1 MPLFCTRELVSKSL
15 RAEADLVDHL
25 GEIDERKLYLEKG
38 HPSMFEFCT
47 KEFGFRRAPRTTGS
61 GWRFPSV
68 IAALRSGAVH
78 LSGLRRLVPHV
89 TEGNCERLLAEATGK
104 SKKEIEEIVA
114 RIAPADLVRTSIRRI
129 AGCSDQVSTGLHQS
143 SLLSPE
149 SMPMLTHAAPKMEGL
164 ATAGGNADGA
174 RAGTG
179 SMQLPT
185 APMRRDAGQDRGTMA
200 PLTAEAFKVQ
210 FTASR
215 EVRDKLVEAQALLAH
230 RVPDGDLAK
239 IIERGIDLLI
249 AEGKRERFGVGR
261 NVRSGVL
268 PRAAEC
274 PDDAPAGSPDEPT
287 SRSREAPSRHIPD
300 AIRRAVYG
308 RDGGRCTFVDDR
320 GCRCTSTHALEFD
333 HEEGFARTG
342 IHEVKSI
349 RLRCRAHNQHA
360 ADQMYGRAFMD
371 RAHGSFGVWPGGRA
385 ASRPGT
391 S

>member
-1 MPLFCTRELVSKSL
+1 MNANVPLRSLSNAALLFATRELVSKSL

-38 HPSMFEFCT
+38 HPSMFRVLHEGIRLS
-47 KEFGFRRAPRTTGS
+47 EGAAYNRLGVARAGRK
-61 GWRFPSV
+61 FPSV

-210 FTASR
+210 FHC
-215 EVRDKLVEAQALLAH
+215 K
-230 RVPDGDLAK
+230 P
-239 IIERGIDLLI
+239 
-249 AEGKRERFGVGR
+249 
-261 NVRSGVL
+261 
-268 PRAAEC
+268 
-274 PDDAPAGSPDEPT
+274 
-287 SRSREAPSRHIPD
+287 
-300 AIRRAVYG
+300 
-308 RDGGRCTFVDDR
+308 
-320 GCRCTSTHALEFD
+320 
-333 HEEGFARTG
+333 
-342 IHEVKSI
+342 
-349 RLRCRAHNQHA
+349 
-360 ADQMYGRAFMD
+360 
-371 RAHGSFGVWPGGRA
+371 
-385 ASRPGT
+385 
-391 S
+391 